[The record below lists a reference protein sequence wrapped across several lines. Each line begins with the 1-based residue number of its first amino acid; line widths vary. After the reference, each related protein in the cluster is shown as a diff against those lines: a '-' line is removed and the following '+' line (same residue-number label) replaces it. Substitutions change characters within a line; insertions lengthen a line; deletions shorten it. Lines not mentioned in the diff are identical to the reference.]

1 MPREL
6 DAQNAPIYRDTQRLS
21 PRVYAVL
28 IAIMGFLG
36 YLATT
41 LPRPGSI
48 VLASAA
54 ALVFLVGLIIAV
66 NFSRM
71 MTEVSATE
79 VRGRFGLYQFAI
91 PLQRIVRAEV
101 VEVSLGLPRIGGFL
115 EPQSKADSWACG
127 GGGGSSCASA
137 MGSRWSWVAIV
148 RKVSRRP
155 SEAGSRRRI
164 CRRLQ
169 PNEALQRTRWAVH

>member
-6 DAQNAPIYRDTQRLS
+6 DAQSTPIYRDTQRLS
-21 PRVYAVL
+21 PWVYGVQ

-71 MTEVSATE
+71 MVEVSATE
-79 VRGRFGLYQFAI
+79 VRGRFGLHQFAI

-101 VEVSLGLPRIGGFL
+101 VEVSPWSSENWGVRGAAVNGGFVGLRGRGGVKLSFSDGL
-115 EPQSKADSWACG
+115 ELVLGCDRPEGLAEAIR
-127 GGGGSSCASA
+127 
-137 MGSRWSWVAIV
+137 SRL
-148 RKVSRRP
+148 P
-155 SEAGSRRRI
+155 
-164 CRRLQ
+164 
-169 PNEALQRTRWAVH
+169 P

>member
-6 DAQNAPIYRDTQRLS
+6 DAQNTPIYRDTQRLS
-21 PRVYAVL
+21 PWVYGVL

-71 MTEVSATE
+71 TMEVSATE

-101 VEVSLGLPRIGGFL
+101 VEVSPWSSENWGVRGAAVKGGFVGLRGRRGVKLCFSDGL
-115 EPQSKADSWACG
+115 ELVLGCDRPG
-127 GGGGSSCASA
+127 GLAEAIRSRLAQTNSSAPSA
-137 MGSRWSWVAIV
+137 
-148 RKVSRRP
+148 
-155 SEAGSRRRI
+155 
-164 CRRLQ
+164 
-169 PNEALQRTRWAVH
+169 

>member
-6 DAQNAPIYRDTQRLS
+6 DAQNTPVYRDTQRLS
-21 PRVYAVL
+21 PWVYGVL

-36 YLATT
+36 YIATT
-41 LPRPGSI
+41 LPHPGSI

-54 ALVFLVGLIIAV
+54 ALVFLVGLIIAF
-66 NFSRM
+66 FSRM

-101 VEVSLGLPRIGGFL
+101 VEVGPWSSENWGVRGAAVKGGFVGLRGRRGVKLCFSDGL
-115 EPQSKADSWACG
+115 ELVLGCDRPEGLAEAIRSRLAQTM
-127 GGGGSSCASA
+127 SSAPSA
-137 MGSRWSWVAIV
+137 
-148 RKVSRRP
+148 
-155 SEAGSRRRI
+155 
-164 CRRLQ
+164 
-169 PNEALQRTRWAVH
+169 